1 MIIRKRREW
10 STEYLANNEK
20 GTIEH
25 FAQSRQGQICLQ
37 TTVAPFHFLS
47 MKILDLTIPLY
58 LQSCGVY
65 EPTINKKLT
74 IPGVGGSCL
83 PWYSSRGKDSRGYGD
98 IWGCQVIQ

>member
-47 MKILDLTIPLY
+47 MKILDLTIPLN

-65 EPTINKKLT
+65 EPTINEKLKIFRVRDRVLT
-74 IPGVGGSCL
+74 YPGTAAEARIAEAMVTSGAV
-83 PWYSSRGKDSRGYGD
+83 K
-98 IWGCQVIQ
+98 